1 MASEAPKSVNA
12 LAIKAERAKIF
23 PKRAEDLELEMC
35 EMKSRKEDLEQ
46 EVKGPQTFV
55 FRV

>member
-12 LAIKAERAKIF
+12 LSIKAERAKIF